1 MRKTVYGCLAALMCN
16 NLLISTIAIVVLMVC
31 FSLVVIDE
39 REKRRHQTEE
49 L

>member
-16 NLLISTIAIVVLMVC
+16 NLLISTIAIVVLSVC
-31 FSLVVIDE
+31 FFSVVVDE
-39 REKRRHQTEE
+39 REKLRHQTEE